1 MNTKLRLLPAAAV
14 LGACFAAATPAFGA
28 QADWQEYV
36 YEEFGL
42 AKEFPLPPRRSQSV
56 YAAPETSRDTPRI
69 AGSDRISTLFETE
82 LDDII
87 YRMEIVDI
95 SDAVDRSANIF
106 SECLYLSEQ
115 AGEEVSNVH
124 MGVGGEDSEV
134 YGRLAAVEL
143 YEEQGHLLTACFY
156 NGGYLVRVDA
166 HILPENGN
174 SGSPQA
180 YRYVSTIRFDLSDSY
195 EQGE

>member
-1 MNTKLRLLPAAAV
+1 MSLGLRILPIVAALCAYF
-14 LGACFAAATPAFGA
+14 CAATATFGA

-42 AKEFPLPPRRSQSV
+42 AKEFPLPPLRSQSI
-56 YAAPETSRDTPRI
+56 YAEPETSRDTPRI
-69 AGSDRISTLFETE
+69 AGSDRVSTLFETK

-87 YRMEIVDI
+87 YRMEVVDI
-95 SDAVDRSANIF
+95 SDAVERSANIF

-115 AGEEVSNVH
+115 AGEEISNIH

-143 YEEQGHLLTACFY
+143 YEDQGHLLTACFY
-156 NGGYLVRVDA
+156 KEGYLVRVDA

-180 YRYVSTIRFDLSDSY
+180 YRYVTTIRFDLSNSY
-195 EQGE
+195 E